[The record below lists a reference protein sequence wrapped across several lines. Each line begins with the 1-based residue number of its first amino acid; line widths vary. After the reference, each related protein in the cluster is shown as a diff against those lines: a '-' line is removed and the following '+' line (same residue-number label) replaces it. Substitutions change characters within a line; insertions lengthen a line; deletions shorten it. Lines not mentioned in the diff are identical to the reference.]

1 MGSSSCTERPSWRRF
16 KLHTELHN
24 YGVQQLLLSATSDL
38 CLCELCQHIYTRV
51 HRAKD
56 CTGQSAASN
65 TNHSQLQ
72 WFQFKVCQ
80 RLWGCFHSGLSL
92 RFQNSDTFLK
102 LGEHHGH
109 VTSDVAS
116 LSYPDQRLLWKM
128 EAGRLCAV
136 HIRVQHKQGIM
147 GNTGMKI
154 SEETTHIVGR
164 LIGMSKQSTRV
175 INWGCRA
182 WNKI

>member
-16 KLHTELHN
+16 ELHTELHN

-38 CLCELCQHIYTRV
+38 RLCELCQHIYTRV
-51 HRAKD
+51 HHAKD
-56 CTGQSAASN
+56 CTGPSPASN
-65 TNHSQLQ
+65 TNHSQLE

-92 RFQNSDTFLK
+92 RFQNGDTCLK
-102 LGEHHGH
+102 PGEHHGH

-116 LSYPDQRLLWKM
+116 LSHPDQRLLWKM
-128 EAGRLCAV
+128 EAGHRTG
-136 HIRVQHKQGIM
+136 QGIM

-154 SEETTHIVGR
+154 SEETTHIVGQ
-164 LIGMSKQSTRV
+164 LIGMSKQSARV